1 MQMNYLH
8 PLRTGVV
15 KGISKFSS
23 EYPSIR
29 ENPLIL
35 EAVHDSG
42 TFL

>member
-15 KGISKFSS
+15 KRISKFSS